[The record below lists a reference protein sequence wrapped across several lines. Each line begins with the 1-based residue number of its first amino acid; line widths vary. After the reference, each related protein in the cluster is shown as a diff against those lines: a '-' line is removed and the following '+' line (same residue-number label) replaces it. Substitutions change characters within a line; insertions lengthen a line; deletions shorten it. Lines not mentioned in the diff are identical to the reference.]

1 MIFPSRGK
9 SWRTVTAAGRTP
21 SQAEEGEKLIL
32 SFPGPKDWTI
42 IINPQAGNKVFPL
55 KKELISMTSRISGFY
70 KLAPS
75 KRLIAVAEQAALG
88 PQEIDQVEKGLSLD
102 QADKMTENVIGLF
115 QVPLG
120 IATNFVIDGREVLI
134 PMATEE
140 PSVIAAASNGARMT
154 REAGGFFTSSTGPVM
169 RAQIQA
175 TGIADPFSARQS
187 ILLHKDELTRMAN
200 DKDPML
206 VKYGGGVKDIEVY
219 VIDSKMGPMVVTHLI
234 VDCRD
239 AMGAN
244 AVNTMAEAL
253 APRIEQITG
262 GRVYLRI
269 ISNLADLRLVRAKAV
284 FKAEEIGGHEVVDG
298 ILLAAELAQVD
309 PYRAATHN
317 KGIMNGVT
325 AVVLATGNDT
335 RAVEAG
341 AHAFASSTGSYRSL
355 TRYEKNSDGDLVG
368 TIEMPV
374 AVGLVGG
381 ATRVHPVA
389 KTAVK
394 ILGVK
399 SADDLSRIIASVG
412 LCQNFAAL
420 RALASEGIQRGHMSL
435 HAKNVAV
442 QAGAKCDLIDII
454 AARMAA
460 ERRISVDRAV
470 ELMAELDEKSKE
482 KA

>member
-1 MIFPSRGK
+1 
-9 SWRTVTAAGRTP
+9 
-21 SQAEEGEKLIL
+21 
-32 SFPGPKDWTI
+32 
-42 IINPQAGNKVFPL
+42 
-55 KKELISMTSRISGFY
+55 MTSRISGFY
-70 KLAPS
+70 KLSPS
-75 KRLIAVAEQAALG
+75 ERLLAVAEQAAIG
-88 PQEIDQVEKGLSLD
+88 AEEIAQVETGLSLD
-102 QADKMTENVIGLF
+102 QADKMAENVIGLI

-140 PSVIAAASNGARMT
+140 PSVIAAASNGARMA

-175 TGIADPFSARQS
+175 TGICDPFAARQA

-219 VIDSKMGPMVVTHLI
+219 VIDSKMGMMVVTHLI

-269 ISNLADLRLVRAKAV
+269 ISNLADLRLVRSKAV
-284 FKAEEIGGHEVVDG
+284 FKADEIGGHEVVDG
-298 ILLAAELAQVD
+298 ILLAAELAEVD

-341 AHAFASSTGSYRSL
+341 AHAFASVSGRYKSL
-355 TRYEKNSDGDLVG
+355 TCYEKNRDGDLVG

-442 QAGAKCDLIDII
+442 QAGAKCDLIEII

-470 ELMAELDEKSKE
+470 ELMTELDEKAEE
-482 KA
+482 KT

>member
-1 MIFPSRGK
+1 
-9 SWRTVTAAGRTP
+9 
-21 SQAEEGEKLIL
+21 
-32 SFPGPKDWTI
+32 
-42 IINPQAGNKVFPL
+42 
-55 KKELISMTSRISGFY
+55 MTSRISGFY
-70 KLAPS
+70 RLAPS
-75 KRLIAVAEQAALG
+75 DRLAAAAEQACIG
-88 PQEIDQVEKGLSLD
+88 KEEIDQVERGLSLE
-102 QADKMTENVIGLF
+102 QADKMVENVVGMF

-120 IATNFVIDGREVLI
+120 VATNFVIDGREVLI

-140 PSVIAAASNGARMT
+140 PSVIAAASNGARMA
-154 REAGGFFTSSTGPVM
+154 REGGGFVTTSTGPVM

-175 TGIADPFSARQS
+175 TGIVDPYSARQA
-187 ILLHKDELTRMAN
+187 ILHHKGELMKMAN
-200 DKDPML
+200 EKDPML
-206 VKYGGGVKDIEVY
+206 VRFGGGVKDIEVQ
-219 VIDSKMGPMVVTHLI
+219 VIDSRLGPMVVTHLI

-269 ISNLADLRLVRAKAV
+269 ISNLADLRLARARAV

-341 AHAFASSTGSYRSL
+341 AHSYAAMRGQYRSL
-355 TRYEKNSDGDLVG
+355 TRYEKNRDGDLVG
-368 TIEMPV
+368 SIEMPV

-399 SADDLSRIIASVG
+399 SADDLSRIIAAVG

-442 QAGAKCDLIDII
+442 QAGAKCDMIEII

-470 ELMAELDEKSKE
+470 ELMGELND
-482 KA
+482 KAKGNT

>member
-1 MIFPSRGK
+1 
-9 SWRTVTAAGRTP
+9 
-21 SQAEEGEKLIL
+21 
-32 SFPGPKDWTI
+32 
-42 IINPQAGNKVFPL
+42 
-55 KKELISMTSRISGFY
+55 MTSRISGFY

-75 KRLIAVAEQAALG
+75 ERLIAVAEQAALG
-88 PQEIDQVEKGLSLD
+88 PEEIAQVQTGLSLD
-102 QADKMTENVIGLF
+102 QADKMAENVIGLI

-140 PSVIAAASNGARMT
+140 PSVIAAASNGARMA

-169 RAQIQA
+169 RALIQA
-175 TGIADPFSARQS
+175 TGMNDPFSARQA
-187 ILLHKDELTRMAN
+187 ILLHKDELMRMAN

-253 APRIEQITG
+253 APRIEQITS

-269 ISNLADLRLVRAKAV
+269 ISNLADLRLVRSKAV

-298 ILLAAELAQVD
+298 ILLAAELAEVD

-341 AHAFASSTGSYRSL
+341 AHAFASIAGRYKSL
-355 TRYEKNSDGDLVG
+355 TRYEKNRDGDLVG

-399 SADDLSRIIASVG
+399 SADELSRIIASVG

-442 QAGAKCDLIDII
+442 QAGAKCDLIEII

-470 ELMAELDEKSKE
+470 ELMTELDEKTKE
-482 KA
+482 KT

>member
-1 MIFPSRGK
+1 MRS
-9 SWRTVTAAGRTP
+9 V
-21 SQAEEGEKLIL
+21 
-32 SFPGPKDWTI
+32 
-42 IINPQAGNKVFPL
+42 
-55 KKELISMTSRISGFY
+55 TSRISGFY
-70 KLAPS
+70 KLPPS
-75 KRLIAVAEQAALG
+75 ERLKSVSENANLS
-88 PQEIDQVEKGLSLD
+88 QEDQSQIEKGLGLD
-102 QADKMTENVIGLF
+102 QANMMVENVIGMF

-120 IATNFVIDGREVLI
+120 VATNFLIDGRDVLV

-140 PSVIAAASNGARMT
+140 PSVIAAASNGARMA
-154 REAGGFFTSSTGPVM
+154 RGGGGFMTSSTGPVM

-175 TGIADPFSARQS
+175 TGVADPNGARQE
-187 ILLHKDELTRMAN
+187 ILQHRDELIRLAN

-206 VKYGGGVKDIEVY
+206 VKFGGGVKDIEVY
-219 VIDSKMGPMVVTHLI
+219 VIDSRVGPMVVTHLI

-253 APRIEQITG
+253 APRIEAITG

-269 ISNLADLRLVRAKAV
+269 ISNLADKRLARAKAV
-284 FKAEEIGGHEVVDG
+284 FKADDIGGAEIVDA
-298 ILLAAELAQVD
+298 IIQAAALAEVD

-335 RAVEAG
+335 RAVESG
-341 AHAFASSTGSYRSL
+341 AHSYASVGGRYKSL
-355 TRYEKNSDGDLVG
+355 TRFEKNKDGDLVG
-368 TIEMPV
+368 TIELPV

-381 ATRVHPVA
+381 ATRSHPVA

-399 SADDLSRIIASVG
+399 SADDLSRIIAAVG

-420 RALASEGIQRGHMSL
+420 RALASEGIQRGHMTL
-435 HAKNVAV
+435 HAKNIAI
-442 QAGAKCDLIDII
+442 QAGASCDLVEVV

-460 ERRISVDRAV
+460 ERRVTVDRA
-470 ELMAELDEKSKE
+470 AELIKELEKK
-482 KA
+482 

>member
-1 MIFPSRGK
+1 
-9 SWRTVTAAGRTP
+9 
-21 SQAEEGEKLIL
+21 
-32 SFPGPKDWTI
+32 
-42 IINPQAGNKVFPL
+42 
-55 KKELISMTSRISGFY
+55 MTSRISGFF
-70 KLAPS
+70 KLAPTE
-75 KRLIAVAEQAALG
+75 RLEAAARQASLNDE
-88 PQEIDQVEKGLSLD
+88 EIDQIKRGLSLD
-102 QADKMTENVIGLF
+102 QADKMVENVVGMF

-140 PSVIAAASNGARMT
+140 PSVIAAASNGARMA
-154 REAGGFFTSSTGPVM
+154 REAGGFVTSSSGPVM

-175 TGIADPFSARQS
+175 TGIVDPYSARQA
-187 ILLHKDELTRMAN
+187 ILLHRDELIKMAN

-206 VKYGGGVKDIEVY
+206 VKFGGGVKDIEVY
-219 VIDSKMGPMVVTHLI
+219 VIDSKLGPMVVTHLI

-269 ISNLADLRLVRAKAV
+269 ISNLADLRLARARAV

-309 PYRAATHN
+309 SYRAATHN

-335 RAVEAG
+335 RAVESG
-341 AHAFASSTGSYRSL
+341 AHAYASKSGQYRSL
-355 TRYEKNSDGDLVG
+355 TRYEKNKDGDLVG
-368 TIEMPV
+368 SIEMPV

-389 KTAVK
+389 KTAVRT
-394 ILGVK
+394 LGVK
-399 SADDLSRIIASVG
+399 SADDLSRIIAAVG

-442 QAGAKCDLIDII
+442 QAGAKCDMIEII

-460 ERRISVDRAV
+460 ERRISVDRAT
-470 ELMAELDEKSKE
+470 ELIAEMNE
-482 KA
+482 KAKGNI

>member
-1 MIFPSRGK
+1 
-9 SWRTVTAAGRTP
+9 
-21 SQAEEGEKLIL
+21 
-32 SFPGPKDWTI
+32 
-42 IINPQAGNKVFPL
+42 
-55 KKELISMTSRISGFY
+55 MTSRISGFY

-75 KRLIAVAEQAALG
+75 ERLIAVAEQAALG
-88 PQEIDQVEKGLSLD
+88 PEEIAQVETGLSLD
-102 QADKMTENVIGLF
+102 QADKMVENVIGMI

-140 PSVIAAASNGARMT
+140 PSVIAAASNGARMA

-169 RAQIQA
+169 RALIQA
-175 TGIADPFSARQS
+175 TGIGDPFSARQA
-187 ILLHKDELTRMAN
+187 ILLHKDELMRMAN

-269 ISNLADLRLVRAKAV
+269 ISNLADLRLVRSRAV

-341 AHAFASSTGSYRSL
+341 AHAFASIAGRYKSL
-355 TRYEKNSDGDLVG
+355 TRYEKNRDGDLVG

-399 SADDLSRIIASVG
+399 SADELSRIIASVG

-442 QAGAKCDLIDII
+442 QAGAKCDLIEII

-470 ELMAELDEKSKE
+470 ELMAELDEKAKE

>member
-1 MIFPSRGK
+1 
-9 SWRTVTAAGRTP
+9 
-21 SQAEEGEKLIL
+21 
-32 SFPGPKDWTI
+32 
-42 IINPQAGNKVFPL
+42 
-55 KKELISMTSRISGFY
+55 MTSRITGFY
-70 KLAPS
+70 KLPPS
-75 KRLIAVAEQAALG
+75 ERLTAVAEQAAIG
-88 PQEIDQVEKGLSLD
+88 AEEITQVKTGLLLD
-102 QADKMTENVIGLF
+102 QADKMTENVIGMF

-120 IATNFVIDGREVLI
+120 IATNFIIDGREVLI

-140 PSVIAAASNGARMT
+140 PSVIAAASNGARMA
-154 REAGGFFTSSTGPVM
+154 REAGGFLTSSTGPVM
-169 RAQIQA
+169 RALIQA
-175 TGIADPFSARQS
+175 TGIGDPFAARQA
-187 ILLHKDELTRMAN
+187 ILLQKDDLMRMAN
-200 DKDPML
+200 EKDPML
-206 VKYGGGVKDIEVY
+206 VKYGGGVKDIEVH
-219 VIDSKMGPMVVTHLI
+219 VIDSKMGMMVVTHLI

-269 ISNLADLRLVRAKAV
+269 ISNLADLRLARAKAV

-298 ILLAAELAQVD
+298 ILLAAELANVD

-341 AHAFASSTGSYRSL
+341 AHAFASIAGHYKSL
-355 TRYEKNSDGDLVG
+355 THFEKNKDGDLVG

-399 SADDLSRIIASVG
+399 SADDLSRIIAAVG

-442 QAGAKCDLIDII
+442 QAGAKCDLIEII

-470 ELMAELDEKSKE
+470 ELMAELDEKTKE
-482 KA
+482 NA

>member
-1 MIFPSRGK
+1 
-9 SWRTVTAAGRTP
+9 
-21 SQAEEGEKLIL
+21 
-32 SFPGPKDWTI
+32 
-42 IINPQAGNKVFPL
+42 
-55 KKELISMTSRISGFY
+55 MTSRISGFY

-75 KRLIAVAEQAALG
+75 KRLAAAAEQASLG
-88 PQEIDQVEKGLSLD
+88 KEEIDQVQEGLSLD
-102 QADKMTENVIGLF
+102 QADKMVENVIGMF

-120 IATNFVIDGREVLI
+120 IATNFVIDGQEVLI

-140 PSVIAAASNGARMT
+140 PSVIAAASNGARMA
-154 REAGGFFTSSTGPVM
+154 REGGGFVTTSTGPVM

-175 TGIADPFSARQS
+175 TGIVDPYSARQA
-187 ILLHKDELTRMAN
+187 ILHHKDELVKMAN
-200 DKDPML
+200 EKDPML
-206 VKYGGGVKDIEVY
+206 VRFGGGVKEIEVQ
-219 VIDSKMGPMVVTHLI
+219 VIESRLGPMVVTHLI

-269 ISNLADLRLVRAKAV
+269 ISNLADLRLARARAV

-341 AHAFASSTGSYRSL
+341 AHSYAAMRGQYRSL
-355 TRYEKNSDGDLVG
+355 TRYEKNRDGDLVG
-368 TIEMPV
+368 SIEMPV

-399 SADDLSRIIASVG
+399 SADELSRIIAAVG

-442 QAGAKCDLIDII
+442 QAGAKCDMIEII

-470 ELMAELDEKSKE
+470 ELMAEIND
-482 KA
+482 KAKGST

>member
-1 MIFPSRGK
+1 MRL
-9 SWRTVTAAGRTP
+9 V
-21 SQAEEGEKLIL
+21 
-32 SFPGPKDWTI
+32 
-42 IINPQAGNKVFPL
+42 
-55 KKELISMTSRISGFY
+55 TSRISGFY
-70 KLAPS
+70 KLPPS
-75 KRLIAVAEQAALG
+75 ERLKAVVEQSGLG
-88 PQEIDQVEKGLSLD
+88 TEEASQVETGLTVD
-102 QADKMTENVIGLF
+102 QADKMVENVIGVF

-120 IATNFVIDGREVLI
+120 IATNFLIDGREVLI

-140 PSVIAAASNGARMT
+140 PSVIAAASNGARMA
-154 REAGGFFTSSTGPVM
+154 RSSGGFSTSSTGPVM
-169 RAQIQA
+169 RAQIQI
-175 TGIADPFSARQS
+175 TGLADPFAARQAVF
-187 ILLHKDELTRMAN
+187 LHKDELTQMAN
-200 DKDPML
+200 EKDPML

-219 VIDSKMGPMVVTHLI
+219 VIESRVGPMVVVHLL

-253 APRIEQITG
+253 APRLEEITG
-262 GRVYLRI
+262 GKVYLRI
-269 ISNLADLRLVRAKAV
+269 ISNLADKRLARAKAV
-284 FKAEEIGGHEVVDG
+284 FKAEDIGGHEVVDG
-298 ILLAAELAQVD
+298 IIQAAALAEVD

-317 KGIMNGVT
+317 KGIMNGIT

-341 AHAFASSTGSYRSL
+341 AHSFASLSGRYKSL
-355 TRYEKNSDGDLVG
+355 TRYEKNRDGDLVG
-368 TIEMPV
+368 TIELPV

-389 KTAVK
+389 KSAVK

-399 SADDLSRIIASVG
+399 SADDLSRIIAAVG

-435 HAKNVAV
+435 HAKNVAA
-442 QAGAKCDLIDII
+442 QAGAKCDMIDII

-460 ERRISVDRAV
+460 ERRISVDRAA
-470 ELMAELDEKSKE
+470 ELMEELDERSNR
-482 KA
+482 

>member
-1 MIFPSRGK
+1 
-9 SWRTVTAAGRTP
+9 
-21 SQAEEGEKLIL
+21 
-32 SFPGPKDWTI
+32 
-42 IINPQAGNKVFPL
+42 
-55 KKELISMTSRISGFY
+55 MTSRISGFY
-70 KLAPS
+70 RLAPS
-75 KRLIAVAEQAALG
+75 ERLAAAAEQASIG
-88 PQEIDQVEKGLSLD
+88 KEEIDQVERGLSLE
-102 QADKMTENVIGLF
+102 QADKMVENVVGMF

-120 IATNFVIDGREVLI
+120 VATNFVIDGREVLI

-140 PSVIAAASNGARMT
+140 PSVIAAASNGARMA
-154 REAGGFFTSSTGPVM
+154 REGGGFVTTSTGPVM

-175 TGIADPFSARQS
+175 TGIVDPYSARQA
-187 ILLHKDELTRMAN
+187 ILHHKDELMKMAN

-206 VKYGGGVKDIEVY
+206 VRFGGGVKDIEVQ
-219 VIDSKMGPMVVTHLI
+219 VIDSRLGPMVVTHLI

-269 ISNLADLRLVRAKAV
+269 ISNLADLRLARARAV

-341 AHAFASSTGSYRSL
+341 AHSYAAMRGQYRSL
-355 TRYEKNSDGDLVG
+355 TRYEKNRDGDLVG
-368 TIEMPV
+368 SIEMPV

-399 SADDLSRIIASVG
+399 SADDLSRIIAAVG

-442 QAGAKCDLIDII
+442 QAGAKCDMIEIV

-470 ELMAELDEKSKE
+470 ELMAELND
-482 KA
+482 KAKGNT

>member
-1 MIFPSRGK
+1 M
-9 SWRTVTAAGRTP
+9 A
-21 SQAEEGEKLIL
+21 
-32 SFPGPKDWTI
+32 
-42 IINPQAGNKVFPL
+42 
-55 KKELISMTSRISGFY
+55 TSRISGFY
-70 KLAPS
+70 KLPPAD
-75 KRLIAVAEQAALG
+75 RLKAVAEQAG
-88 PQEIDQVEKGLSLD
+88 IGQEEISQIETGLQLD
-102 QADKMTENVIGLF
+102 QADKMVENVIGMF
-115 QVPLG
+115 QIPLG

-140 PSVIAAASNGARMT
+140 PSVIAAASNGARMA
-154 REAGGFFTSSTGPVM
+154 REAGGFMTSSTGPVM

-175 TGIADPFSARQS
+175 TGIADPFGARALV
-187 ILLHKDELTRMAN
+187 LLHKDELVKAAN
-200 DKDPML
+200 DRDPML
-206 VKYGGGVKDIEVY
+206 VKFGGGVKDIEAH
-219 VIDSKMGPMVVTHLI
+219 VIESKVGPMVVVHLI

-253 APRIEQITG
+253 APAIEQITG

-269 ISNLADLRLVRAKAV
+269 ISNLADLRLARARAV
-284 FKAEEIGGHEVVDG
+284 FKAEEIGGPEVVDG
-298 ILLAAELAQVD
+298 IIQAAALAEVD

-335 RAVEAG
+335 RAVESG
-341 AHAFASSTGSYRSL
+341 AHAYAAVGGRYRSL
-355 TRYEKNSDGDLVG
+355 TRYEKNKNGDLVG
-368 TIEMPV
+368 TIELPV

-389 KTAVK
+389 KSAVK
-394 ILGVK
+394 ILGLK
-399 SADDLSRIIASVG
+399 TADELSRIISAVG
-412 LCQNFAAL
+412 LSQNFAAL

-442 QAGAKCDLIDII
+442 QAGAKCDMVEVI

-460 ERRISVDRAV
+460 ERRISVDRAA
-470 ELMAELDEKSKE
+470 ELMKELNMTKE
-482 KA
+482 PDKT

>member
-1 MIFPSRGK
+1 
-9 SWRTVTAAGRTP
+9 
-21 SQAEEGEKLIL
+21 
-32 SFPGPKDWTI
+32 
-42 IINPQAGNKVFPL
+42 
-55 KKELISMTSRISGFY
+55 
-70 KLAPS
+70 
-75 KRLIAVAEQAALG
+75 VAEQAAIG
-88 PQEIDQVEKGLSLD
+88 AEEITQVKTGLLLD
-102 QADKMTENVIGLF
+102 QADKMTENVIGMF

-120 IATNFVIDGREVLI
+120 IATNFIIDGREVLI

-140 PSVIAAASNGARMT
+140 PSVIAAASNGARMA
-154 REAGGFFTSSTGPVM
+154 REAGGFLTSSTGPVM
-169 RAQIQA
+169 RALIQA
-175 TGIADPFSARQS
+175 TGIGDPFAARQA
-187 ILLHKDELTRMAN
+187 ILLQKDDLMRMAN
-200 DKDPML
+200 EKDPML
-206 VKYGGGVKDIEVY
+206 VKYGGGVKDIEVH
-219 VIDSKMGPMVVTHLI
+219 VIDSKMGMMVVTHLI

-269 ISNLADLRLVRAKAV
+269 ISNLADLRLARAKAV

-298 ILLAAELAQVD
+298 ILLAAELANVD

-341 AHAFASSTGSYRSL
+341 AHAFASIAGHYKSL
-355 TRYEKNSDGDLVG
+355 THFEKNKDGDLVG

-399 SADDLSRIIASVG
+399 SADDLSRIIVSVG

-442 QAGAKCDLIDII
+442 QAGAKCDLIETI

-470 ELMAELDEKSKE
+470 ELMAELDEKTKE
-482 KA
+482 NA

>member
-1 MIFPSRGK
+1 
-9 SWRTVTAAGRTP
+9 
-21 SQAEEGEKLIL
+21 
-32 SFPGPKDWTI
+32 
-42 IINPQAGNKVFPL
+42 
-55 KKELISMTSRISGFY
+55 
-70 KLAPS
+70 
-75 KRLIAVAEQAALG
+75 
-88 PQEIDQVEKGLSLD
+88 
-102 QADKMTENVIGLF
+102 
-115 QVPLG
+115 
-120 IATNFVIDGREVLI
+120 
-134 PMATEE
+134 
-140 PSVIAAASNGARMT
+140 
-154 REAGGFFTSSTGPVM
+154 
-169 RAQIQA
+169 
-175 TGIADPFSARQS
+175 
-187 ILLHKDELTRMAN
+187 
-200 DKDPML
+200 
-206 VKYGGGVKDIEVY
+206 
-219 VIDSKMGPMVVTHLI
+219 MGVTHLI

-269 ISNLADLRLVRAKAV
+269 ISNLADLRLSRAKAV
-284 FKAEEIGGHEVVDG
+284 FKAEEIGGPEVVDG
-298 ILLAAELAQVD
+298 IIQAAALAEVD

-317 KGIMNGVT
+317 KGIMNGAT
-325 AVVLATGNDT
+325 AVVMATGNDT

-341 AHAFASSTGSYRSL
+341 AHSFASKSGMYKSL
-355 TRYEKNSDGDLVG
+355 TRYEKNKEGDLVG

-399 SADDLSRIIASVG
+399 SADELSRIIASVG
-412 LCQNFAAL
+412 LAQNFAAL

-442 QAGAKCDLIDII
+442 QAGAKCDLVEII

-460 ERRISVDRAV
+460 ERRISVDRAT
-470 ELMAELDEKSKE
+470 ELIKELDKS
-482 KA
+482 

>member
-1 MIFPSRGK
+1 
-9 SWRTVTAAGRTP
+9 
-21 SQAEEGEKLIL
+21 
-32 SFPGPKDWTI
+32 
-42 IINPQAGNKVFPL
+42 
-55 KKELISMTSRISGFY
+55 MTSRISGFY

-75 KRLIAVAEQAALG
+75 ERLMAVAEQAPLG
-88 PQEIDQVEKGLSLD
+88 KEEIDQVQTGLSLD
-102 QADKMTENVIGLF
+102 QADKMAENVIGMF

-140 PSVIAAASNGARMT
+140 PSVIAAASNGARMA

-175 TGIADPFSARQS
+175 TGICDPFAARQA
-187 ILLHKDELTRMAN
+187 ILLHKDELMRMAN

-244 AVNTMAEAL
+244 AVNTMAESL

-269 ISNLADLRLVRAKAV
+269 ITNLADLRLVRAKAV

-341 AHAFASSTGSYRSL
+341 AHAFASISGRYKSL
-355 TRYEKNSDGDLVG
+355 TRYEKNRDGDLVG

-442 QAGAKCDLIDII
+442 QAGAKCDLIETI

-460 ERRISVDRAV
+460 ERRISVDRAA
-470 ELMAELDEKSKE
+470 ELMAELDEKATE
-482 KA
+482 K

>member
-1 MIFPSRGK
+1 M
-9 SWRTVTAAGRTP
+9 
-21 SQAEEGEKLIL
+21 
-32 SFPGPKDWTI
+32 
-42 IINPQAGNKVFPL
+42 
-55 KKELISMTSRISGFY
+55 
-70 KLAPS
+70 
-75 KRLIAVAEQAALG
+75 AEQVAVG
-88 PQEIDQVEKGLSLD
+88 SEEISQVERGLVLD
-102 QADKMTENVIGLF
+102 QAEKMVENVIGMF

-120 IATNFVIDGREVLI
+120 IATNFVIDGQEVLI

-140 PSVIAAASNGARMT
+140 PSVIAAASNGARMA
-154 REAGGFFTSSTGPVM
+154 RGGGGFFTSSTGPVM

-175 TGIADPFSARQS
+175 TGIDDPFAARQA
-187 ILLHKDELTRMAN
+187 ILLHKDELMTMAN
-200 DKDPML
+200 ELDPML

-219 VIDSKMGPMVVTHLI
+219 VIDSRLGPMVVTHLI

-269 ISNLADLRLVRAKAV
+269 ISNLADLRLARAKAV
-284 FKAEEIGGHEVVDG
+284 FRAEDIGGPEVVDG
-298 ILLAAELAQVD
+298 IILAAELAVVD
-309 PYRAATHN
+309 SYRAATHN

-341 AHAFASSTGSYRSL
+341 AHSFASRTGRYMSL
-355 TRYEKNSDGDLVG
+355 TRYERNRDGDLVG
-368 TIEMPV
+368 TIELPV

-399 SADDLSRIIASVG
+399 SADDLSRIIAAVG

-435 HAKNVAV
+435 HARNVAV
-442 QAGAKCDLIDII
+442 QAGAKCDFIELV

-460 ERRISVDRAV
+460 ERRINVDRA
-470 ELMAELDEKSKE
+470 AELIRELEDRGQEGV
-482 KA
+482 

>member
-1 MIFPSRGK
+1 M
-9 SWRTVTAAGRTP
+9 
-21 SQAEEGEKLIL
+21 
-32 SFPGPKDWTI
+32 
-42 IINPQAGNKVFPL
+42 
-55 KKELISMTSRISGFY
+55 
-70 KLAPS
+70 
-75 KRLIAVAEQAALG
+75 AEQVAVG
-88 PQEIDQVEKGLSLD
+88 SEEISQVERGLVLD
-102 QADKMTENVIGLF
+102 QAEKMVENVIGMF

-120 IATNFVIDGREVLI
+120 IATNFVIDGQEVLI

-140 PSVIAAASNGARMT
+140 PSVIAAASNGARMA
-154 REAGGFFTSSTGPVM
+154 RGGGGFLTSSTGPVM

-175 TGIADPFSARQS
+175 TGIDDPFAARQA
-187 ILLHKDELTRMAN
+187 ILLHKDELMAMAN
-200 DKDPML
+200 ELDPML

-219 VIDSKMGPMVVTHLI
+219 VIDSRLGPMVVTHLI

-269 ISNLADLRLVRAKAV
+269 ISNLADLRLARAKAV
-284 FKAEEIGGHEVVDG
+284 FRAEDIGGPEVVDG
-298 ILLAAELAQVD
+298 IILAAELAVVD
-309 PYRAATHN
+309 SYRAATHN

-341 AHAFASSTGSYRSL
+341 AHSFASRTGRYMSL
-355 TRYEKNSDGDLVG
+355 TRYERNRDGDLVG
-368 TIEMPV
+368 TIELPV

-399 SADDLSRIIASVG
+399 SADDLSRIIAAVG

-435 HAKNVAV
+435 HARNVAV
-442 QAGAKCDLIDII
+442 QAGAKCDFIELV

-460 ERRISVDRAV
+460 ERRINVDRA
-470 ELMAELDEKSKE
+470 AELIRELEDRGQEGV
-482 KA
+482 

>member
-1 MIFPSRGK
+1 
-9 SWRTVTAAGRTP
+9 
-21 SQAEEGEKLIL
+21 
-32 SFPGPKDWTI
+32 
-42 IINPQAGNKVFPL
+42 
-55 KKELISMTSRISGFY
+55 
-70 KLAPS
+70 
-75 KRLIAVAEQAALG
+75 VAEQAAIG
-88 PQEIDQVEKGLSLD
+88 SEDISQIERGLLLD
-102 QADKMTENVIGLF
+102 QAEKMVENVIGIF

-120 IATNFVIDGREVLI
+120 VATNFLIDGQEVLI

-140 PSVIAAASNGARMT
+140 PSVIAAASNGARMA
-154 REAGGFFTSSTGPVM
+154 RGGGGFFTSSTGPVM

-175 TGIADPFSARQS
+175 TGIDDPFAARQA
-187 ILLHKDELTRMAN
+187 ILLHKDELMMMAN
-200 DKDPML
+200 ELDPML
-206 VKYGGGVKDIEVY
+206 VKYGGGVKDIEAY
-219 VIDSKMGPMVVTHLI
+219 VIDSRLGPMVVTHLI

-244 AVNTMAEAL
+244 AANTMAEAL

-269 ISNLADLRLVRAKAV
+269 ISNLADLRLARARAV
-284 FKAEEIGGHEVVDG
+284 FRAEDIGGPEVVDG
-298 ILLAAELAQVD
+298 IILAAELAVVD

-341 AHAFASSTGSYRSL
+341 AHSYASRSGRYMSL
-355 TRYEKNSDGDLVG
+355 TRYERNKDGDLVG
-368 TIEMPV
+368 TIELPV

-389 KTAVK
+389 RSAVK

-399 SADDLSRIIASVG
+399 SADGLSRIIAAVG

-435 HAKNVAV
+435 HARNVAV
-442 QAGAKCDLIDII
+442 QAGAKCDLIEVV

-460 ERRISVDRAV
+460 ERRINVDRA
-470 ELMAELDEKSKE
+470 AELIRELEGKGQE
-482 KA
+482 AV

>member
-1 MIFPSRGK
+1 
-9 SWRTVTAAGRTP
+9 
-21 SQAEEGEKLIL
+21 
-32 SFPGPKDWTI
+32 
-42 IINPQAGNKVFPL
+42 
-55 KKELISMTSRISGFY
+55 MTSRIPGFY

-75 KRLIAVAEQAALG
+75 ERLDAVAKEAAIG
-88 PQEIDQVEKGLSLD
+88 TEEVAQVKTGLLLD
-102 QADKMTENVIGLF
+102 QADKMTENVIGMF

-140 PSVIAAASNGARMT
+140 PSVIAAASNGARMA
-154 REAGGFFTSSTGPVM
+154 REAGGFFTTSTGPVM
-169 RAQIQA
+169 RALIQA
-175 TGIADPFSARQS
+175 TGIGDPYAARQA
-187 ILLHKDELTRMAN
+187 ILLAKDELTSMAN
-200 DKDPML
+200 EKDPML
-206 VKYGGGVKDIEVY
+206 VRYGGGVKDIEVY

-269 ISNLADLRLVRAKAV
+269 ISNLADLRLARAKAV
-284 FKAEEIGGHEVVDG
+284 FKADEIGGHEVVDG
-298 ILLAAELAQVD
+298 ILLASELAQVD

-341 AHAFASSTGSYRSL
+341 AHAFACIGGRYKSL
-355 TRYEKNSDGDLVG
+355 THYEKNRDGDLVG
-368 TIEMPV
+368 TIELPV

-399 SADDLSRIIASVG
+399 SADDLSRIIAAVG

-442 QAGAKCDLIDII
+442 QAGAKCDMIEIV

-470 ELMAELDEKSKE
+470 ELMAELDKKTKE
-482 KA
+482 NV

>member
-1 MIFPSRGK
+1 LDHKNK
-9 SWRTVTAAGRTP
+9 SIGW
-21 SQAEEGEKLIL
+21 
-32 SFPGPKDWTI
+32 
-42 IINPQAGNKVFPL
+42 NKVFPL
-55 KKELISMTSRISGFY
+55 PKELRSMTSRISGFY

-75 KRLIAVAEQAALG
+75 ERLLAVAEQAALG
-88 PQEIDQVEKGLSLD
+88 PEEIAQVQTGLLLD
-102 QADKMTENVIGLF
+102 QADKMTENVIGMF

-140 PSVIAAASNGARMT
+140 PSVIAAASNGARMA
-154 REAGGFFTSSTGPVM
+154 RETGGFFTSSTGPVM
-169 RAQIQA
+169 RALIQA
-175 TGIADPFSARQS
+175 TGIGDPFAARQA
-187 ILLHKDELTRMAN
+187 ILLHKDDLMRMAN

-244 AVNTMAEAL
+244 AVNTMAESL

-269 ISNLADLRLVRAKAV
+269 ISNLADLRLVRSKAV

-298 ILLAAELAQVD
+298 ILLAAELAEVD

-341 AHAFASSTGSYRSL
+341 AHAFASVAGRYKSL
-355 TRYEKNSDGDLVG
+355 TRYEKNRNGDLVG

-399 SADDLSRIIASVG
+399 SADELSRIIASVG

-442 QAGAKCDLIDII
+442 QAGAKCDLIEII

-470 ELMAELDEKSKE
+470 ELMAELDEKAKE
-482 KA
+482 IT

>member
-1 MIFPSRGK
+1 
-9 SWRTVTAAGRTP
+9 
-21 SQAEEGEKLIL
+21 
-32 SFPGPKDWTI
+32 
-42 IINPQAGNKVFPL
+42 
-55 KKELISMTSRISGFY
+55 MTSRISGFY

-75 KRLIAVAEQAALG
+75 ERLKAAAEQAALG
-88 PQEIDQVEKGLSLD
+88 QEEIAQVESGLLLD
-102 QADKMTENVIGLF
+102 QADKMVENVVGMF

-140 PSVIAAASNGARMT
+140 PSVIAAASNGAKMA
-154 REAGGFFTSSTGPVM
+154 REAGGFSTSSTGPVM

-175 TGIADPFSARQS
+175 TGIEDPFAARQA

-200 DKDPML
+200 EKDPML

-219 VIDSKMGPMVVTHLI
+219 VIDSRLGPMVVTHLI

-269 ISNLADLRLVRAKAV
+269 ISNLADLRLVRSRAV

-341 AHAFASSTGSYRSL
+341 AHAFASITGRYRSL
-355 TRYEKNSDGDLVG
+355 TRYEKNRDGDLVG
-368 TIEMPV
+368 SIEMPV

-399 SADDLSRIIASVG
+399 SADELSRIIASVG

-442 QAGAKCDLIDII
+442 QAGAKCDLIEII

-470 ELMAELDEKSKE
+470 QLMAELDLKAGE